1 MPGFGRLELKGFA
14 TSPGVA
20 TSTRRWGDCSLDDF
34 DIRLIGRNWTADEM
48 ARRGD
53 LPGRLEMVDGKL
65 CLDEEQRLTLLGVLL
80 EHIGTARAVSLGPL
94 QAWVAAVEQR
104 KEDVAWDS
112 MPAVGVEQFWRP
124 ATLRLSFG
132 KRLEI
137 KADMGRRRKRLK
149 GQGKRATK
157 RP

>member
-1 MPGFGRLELKGFA
+1 M
-14 TSPGVA
+14 
-20 TSTRRWGDCSLDDF
+20 DDF

-48 ARRGD
+48 ARHED

-104 KEDVAWDS
+104 KDVVWC
-112 MPAVGVEQFWRP
+112 
-124 ATLRLSFG
+124 
-132 KRLEI
+132 
-137 KADMGRRRKRLK
+137 
-149 GQGKRATK
+149 
-157 RP
+157 